1 MLCKA
6 QCSNPATSS
15 CKITKCC
22 TYNDRVFITA
32 CKSPDHSRTEVK
44 SIVDVLLCPFERL
57 IAPLKKTKIEK
68 ILHPSNP

>member
-6 QCSNPATSS
+6 QCSNPTTSS

-22 TYNDRVFITA
+22 TYDRVFITA

-57 IAPLKKTKIEK
+57 YHNESMKGVVCFISLN
-68 ILHPSNP
+68 LNC